1 MSLPLN
7 VSLMIGRRHLQRFL
21 LAIGKVKP
29 MTSDL
34 GEKLGDHFV
43 GKFGDLGDKMKA
55 LENARILVLSLL
67 ETELW
72 GIFEMILCDVT
83 SHRIRYKYLEVPK
96 RILTSLEFVR
106 RALVLFGVLSAVRA
120 GKLIEAERFRKCC
133 CCYY

>member
-43 GKFGDLGDKMKA
+43 GKFGDLDDKMKA

-67 ETELW
+67 ETELL
-72 GIFEMILCDVT
+72 GIFEMILCDIN
-83 SHRIRYKYLEVPK
+83 SRRIRYKYLEVPK
-96 RILTSLEFVR
+96 RIRTSLEFGLWFSLEFCPQCE
-106 RALVLFGVLSAVRA
+106 LVS
-120 GKLIEAERFRKCC
+120 
-133 CCYY
+133 